1 MRVMQFEKYDAEQDD
16 GVNHPE
22 HIGEEPE
29 MVIEKKPKL
38 SVVEELK
45 DKWRKAEAK
54 RAYERSRDKME
65 RNALYSRA
73 EKMTELFKGLNDES
87 KQWVR
92 DMKAR
97 NVGEPNIPEFETPEL
112 SSDGD
117 RGTRLFQETD
127 EFAGTTKTEINNK
140 GAVSHLGEADASEV
154 KTKSP
159 AFNSHSYKT
168 RLVEIREER
177 KGFGYDTWAIIN
189 NKKNWVRL
197 TSKINFK
204 RNINFLEKPLFV
216 ASRNRVKMD
225 EYCDGR
231 GYEIRCKTGLPVS
244 YDIDVLNYL
253 VYKSQHVHGNELDF
267 RSVKDLLDALKYSC
281 GTTSYLLIMESLDR
295 WANTEASFKNDCF
308 YLTADKSITIKKICF
323 LTLKFFKGQ
332 RRFVVKMDPDFMEY
346 NSKRYSKVIPVQL
359 MQQLTPHSKRL
370 YEILAKNDTNLY
382 NQEIWPIGI
391 DKLRRKLLTATEK
404 PDFKILYSVK
414 KSIKQ
419 INEVIPVFGLKY
431 KYNAC
436 RDARNPH
443 NILFQRFDFNIR
455 GSRDKSRS

>member
-1 MRVMQFEKYDAEQDD
+1 MRAMQFEKYDAEQDD

-29 MVIEKKPKL
+29 MALEKKPKL
-38 SVVEELK
+38 SVVEDLK

-54 RAYERSRDKME
+54 RAYERNRDKSDPY
-65 RNALYSRA
+65 ALYSHT
-73 EKMTELFKGLNDES
+73 EKILGVSKGLTDEP

-97 NVGEPNIPEFETPEL
+97 NAGEPNIPEFETPEL

-140 GAVSHLGEADASEV
+140 RSFNHSGEADASEV

-159 AFNSHSYKT
+159 AFNSHSRKT
-168 RLVEIREER
+168 KLVEIREER
-177 KGFGYDTWAIIN
+177 KGYDYDAWAAAN

-216 ASRNRVKMD
+216 ASRTRVEMD

-253 VYKSQHVHGNELDF
+253 VYKSQYVHGNELDF
-267 RSVKDLLDALKYSC
+267 HSMKDLLDALKYSN
-281 GTTSYLLIMESLDR
+281 GMQSYLLIMESLDR

-308 YLTADKSITIKKICF
+308 YLTADKSITIDKVRF
-323 LTLKFFKGQ
+323 LTLKLFNGQ

-346 NSKRYSKVIPVQL
+346 NSKRYSKVIPVEL

-370 YEILAKNDTNLY
+370 YEILSKNDTNLY

-404 PDFKILYSVK
+404 TDSKILYSVK
-414 KSIKQ
+414 ESIKQ

-431 KYNAC
+431 LYKAH

-443 NILFQRFDFNIR
+443 NIRFQRYDFNIR
-455 GSRDKSRS
+455 GSQDKSRS